1 MKWVFVCCLH
11 GHLHIPHL
19 TYIIPFISGQVR
31 SLIIILILKRP
42 SQVAADSQVKM
53 SQRKARVIFFCE
65 NVFNG
70 NDRRYDELL
79 NHIKFRF
86 NIKEL
91 KLTKETYH
99 EEIEK
104 IGDDLFSNRPATL
117 PYVLVLM
124 KFGLELNIHLTST
137 ASWFSEK
144 LLVETISKILLK
156 TTFDPK
162 RLKSEQS
169 IFLQKLIMGFFSLKV
184 LITAGACFISL
195 LYFRFDRSL

>member
-1 MKWVFVCCLH
+1 M
-11 GHLHIPHL
+11 
-19 TYIIPFISGQVR
+19 
-31 SLIIILILKRP
+31 IIILILKRQ

-53 SQRKARVIFFCE
+53 TQRKARLILFCE
-65 NVFNG
+65 NIFNG
-70 NDRRYDELL
+70 NDRRYDEIL
-79 NHIKFRF
+79 NRIKFRF
-86 NIKEL
+86 KIEEL
-91 KLTKETYH
+91 KLMKETYH
-99 EEIEK
+99 KEIEK

-117 PYVLVLM
+117 PYILVLV

-169 IFLQKLIMGFFSLKV
+169 IFIQKLIMGFVSLKV
-184 LITAGACFISL
+184 LIMGACFISL